1 MDASGRLLHL
11 APGDAPK
18 ALVDVDGQLRG
29 SSAQILPFASAIA
42 SRPSGTRS
50 RRCNSATPPL
60 SGALMLDVAASILR
74 PFLFQKL
81 EWPCVFGW
89 SFFDVLLSHTRK
101 DKISGRMIGM
111 RLIRGYCDLK

>member
-74 PFLFQKL
+74 PFFLQKL

-101 DKISGRMIGM
+101 EKDIWAHDWDETDQ
-111 RLIRGYCDLK
+111 GYCELK

>member
-60 SGALMLDVAASILR
+60 LGALMLDVVASILR
-74 PFLFQKL
+74 PFFLQKL
-81 EWPCVFGW
+81 EWPCVLGGRFLM
-89 SFFDVLLSHTRK
+89 FFYPTPGK
-101 DKISGRMIGM
+101 KKISGRMIGM
-111 RLIRGYCDLK
+111 RLIRVTAS